1 MQFQKILGGKAG
13 KKMPESLR
21 LEFSEKI
28 SAKHLKRG
36 EITDLH
42 LPRTLLAICQKP

>member
-1 MQFQKILGGKAG
+1 
-13 KKMPESLR
+13 MPESLR

-42 LPRTLLAICQKP
+42 LPRPLLAICQKPWEPSFWELIESFV